1 MTESDELGLVER
13 VFLRIGSAETDDQ
26 LESCLDRF
34 LPPVLLKL
42 NSSEEAVR
50 KKVMELLVHVNK
62 RLKSRPKVLLPVEE
76 LIKQYRDPDATSII
90 TNFSIIYIRMGF
102 PRLAPDKQA
111 ELVPLLFRCL
121 EGKPKAQQD
130 SILLLMTPAL
140 GFITMPTDPEKRKNM
155 FEVDEKTRADI
166 LNYFMDVLLLPY
178 NVQGLLSQTSR
189 PASAPAGNSPK
200 PASPPGLSEYS
211 LRRVTGDTPLSAEA
225 LEKTKLGIIK
235 FLGAELFPENAVI
248 CHYIIASSDTRHSV
262 ATAADFELKRIQG
275 TVDWNDLEIVR
286 QLFGLFQGTMDVKGQ
301 PPTKPELK
309 RTPACTRIRLKI
321 FPIFLR
327 SREAACVFPSCVQV
341 IFDCLYGQN
350 TNAKL
355 KNMAVQFVHHV
366 CFNCKDNKFQPISS
380 VLLSGMMKLIS
391 ETKDDSRLRSL
402 AYVAVG
408 KIVRRAPQL
417 VKKDIGLAQKLF
429 DAIGQ
434 EDAESR
440 LAVQEALSLMS
451 SAYTDIDQSARILME
466 ALITQNIEKDE
477 AQARTMA
484 VQYAKVVFPA
494 DHVPSRFIL
503 LLACGDNKE
512 DIQVEARKAL
522 YGEKKR
528 DKDGNEVEREDVV
541 LPDFSKI
548 MNYINTQVQQRTAS
562 QRLHTVGSQKLPF
575 SPAAYEQMI
584 LYLRLCLVHGGG
596 ISCDTDS
603 LSSMQDSSPQ
613 VARYVRPLLQADSSE
628 NAPVILYLNFNQKLL
643 SAVGGP
649 VSMFC
654 LLELVA
660 VAPDMLASKFISQL
674 NWIKSY
680 VFSSREDLKSYASQ
694 LLAIVTCCQPEA
706 DVLETLT
713 DFLSKMSDK
722 NFEVQ
727 QGSILAQGYL
737 IGRYLRGKRE
747 GLSSAVLTVVV
758 DSIKQLVNIIKTAT
772 ELNVTLVSSAC
783 LSLGEI
789 SRNMAL
795 PLPSGEESD
804 NEGEITKM
812 SILNMLLKLIKSS
825 SQNNKV
831 KERAALTMGQMCV
844 GDALFPFRRKVLQY
858 LMDSIQPKQIE
869 LHLTTAEA
877 LVFAAMGVNS
887 PAARDAWTQT
897 ESDYQKSISP
907 GEDDVEWY
915 METILTKSIVSANP
929 HLRQAACI
937 WLLTLVKK
945 CGQHSVIQSKLSQL
959 QSAFMSMLSENDDVT
974 QDIASKGLGM
984 IYEISSSQQKD
995 SLVSELV
1002 ETLTTGKSSKKE
1014 VTGDTA
1020 VFEDGAMGKTPDGGG
1035 ISTYRE
1041 LCSIAND
1048 LNQPDLIYK
1057 FMHLANHNAMWN
1069 SRKGA
1074 AFGFSTIA
1082 AQAGEQLQPFLS
1094 QIVPKLYRYQF
1105 DPNPRIQQAMGSI
1118 WNALVKDNKNT
1129 VDTYM
1134 KEILRDL
1141 LMNLTSTQWRVR
1153 ESSCLAVNDLLR
1165 GRPLDDVV
1173 DQLPELW
1180 ETCLRVRDD
1189 IKETVRN
1196 AADLACRSLS
1206 RASIKICDVNYGKMG
1221 EKATSLVLPCLLKV
1235 STHSPVPEVRAI
1247 GLSTLLKISKN
1258 AGPLL
1263 RPHIAVLV
1271 TALLEA
1277 VSGLEPQVMNYFSLR
1292 IAGSE
1297 EAQERLDSARIA
1309 ASKMSPMME
1318 TVNYCVQFVN
1328 ADVLVELVP
1337 RLTDLIKSGIGIG
1350 TKAGCSSLVVSLV
1363 HHCPLDLTPHA
1374 GKLMSAF
1381 LSGLSDRN
1389 ASIRKSYASALGQL
1403 VKVAKDSSVEKL
1415 IGRLRTWYL
1424 EKEEESV
1431 RSACGLTLAAIS
1443 QYNPDVLKR
1452 HAALALPLAFF
1463 AMHEKEP
1470 ENTDKTEKKTSMW
1483 EEVWIDATPGTEAG
1497 LRLYLEEIVS
1507 LLGETITSQSWSTKA
1522 QAAAAMSSVA
1532 STLKDRL
1539 GPPHL
1544 GHLLNTLLAG
1554 LYGRTW
1560 TGKEALLQAIDTVCT
1575 YCREALQNE
1584 SDKEQPT
1591 VATVVE
1597 AVMKECK
1604 KENISYK
1611 VEAMKCIGNLLE
1623 GYKVDQF
1630 KDMWTLITP
1639 VLESKPE
1646 DEEERSKRE
1655 LQIDCYFEVLGQAW
1669 PHNPT
1674 TQDEYSSKF
1683 CCLLCESIPQHVWKV
1698 QLCIL
1703 KSLHKFIERY
1713 HRFDSEEAFKQSGT
1727 DRDIVVT
1734 ILKSILPCIGN
1745 KKYSAIRSQALDILE
1760 LLIKKTENVGV
1771 SPPSVL
1777 TVAGLFEAL
1786 EDLPKDLTDRGRS
1799 ILQKIKVPEPMETS

>member
-1 MTESDELGLVER
+1 MSEPDELSLVER
-13 VFLRIGSAETDDQ
+13 VFLRIGSSESDEQ

-34 LPPVLLKL
+34 LPAVLLKL
-42 NSSEEAVR
+42 NSKDEAVR

-62 RLKSRPKVLLPVEE
+62 RLKSRPKVLLPVEQ
-76 LIKQYRDPDATSII
+76 LINQYRDPQATSII
-90 TNFSIIYIRMGF
+90 TNFSIIYIRMGY

-111 ELVPLLFRCL
+111 ELVPLLLKCL
-121 EGKPKAQQD
+121 EGKPNSQQD
-130 SILLLMTPAL
+130 SILLLVTPAL
-140 GFITMPTDPEKRKNM
+140 GYVTMPTEPEKRKNM
-155 FEVDEKTRADI
+155 FVVEEKTRTDI
-166 LNYFMDVLLLPY
+166 LSYFMDVLLLPY
-178 NVQGLLSQTSR
+178 NVQGMLSQISR
-189 PASAPAGNSPK
+189 PASAPAGSTPK
-200 PASPPGLSEYS
+200 PTVPPAMSEYS
-211 LRRVTGDTPLSAEA
+211 LRRVTGDNPMSAEA
-225 LEKTKLGIIK
+225 LEKSKLGIIK
-235 FLGAELFPENAVI
+235 FLGAELFPENVVI

-262 ATAADFELKRIQG
+262 ATAADFELKKIQG
-275 TVDWNDLEIVR
+275 TVDWNDLEIMK

-301 PPTKPELK
+301 PPTKPEMK
-309 RTPACTRIRLKI
+309 RAPASTRIRLKI
-321 FPIFLR
+321 FPFFLK
-327 SREAACVFPSCVQV
+327 SREAAGMFPSCVQV

-355 KNMAVQFVHHV
+355 KNLAVQFVHHV
-366 CFNCKDNKFQPISS
+366 CFNCPDAKFQPISS
-380 VLLSGMMKLIS
+380 VLLSGMMKLIT

-402 AYVAVG
+402 TYVAVG
-408 KIVRRAPQL
+408 KIVRRSPLL
-417 VKKDIGLAQKLF
+417 VKKDIGLAQKFF
-429 DAIGQ
+429 DAIAQ
-434 EDAESR
+434 EDSESR
-440 LAVQEALSLMS
+440 LAIQESLSLMS
-451 SAYTDIDQSARILME
+451 SAYSEIDQSACSLME

-477 AQARTMA
+477 PQARAMA

-503 LLACGDNKE
+503 LLACGDVKE
-512 DIQVEARKAL
+512 DIQTEARKAL

-528 DKDGNEVEREDVV
+528 DKDGNEIEKDNVV
-541 LPDFSKI
+541 LPDFSQI
-548 MNYINTQVQQRTAS
+548 MNFINTQAEQRSAS

-603 LSSMQDSSPQ
+603 LSSMQETSPQ
-613 VARYVRPLLQADSSE
+613 VALYVGQLLQKDSSE
-628 NAPVILYLNFNQKLL
+628 SAPVILYLNFIKRLL

-660 VAPDMLASKFISQL
+660 VASELLAPRFVSQL

-694 LLAIVTCCQPEA
+694 MLVVVTCCQPET
-706 DVLETLT
+706 DVLETLK
-713 DFLSKMSDK
+713 DFLTRMSDK

-737 IGRYLRGKRE
+737 IGRYLRSKKGE
-747 GLSSAVLTVVV
+747 MSSSITTVVV
-758 DSIKQLVNIIKTAT
+758 DTIKQLVSIIQSAT

-783 LSLGEI
+783 LALGEI
-789 SRNMAL
+789 SRNMSL
-795 PLPSGEESD
+795 PLPPGEEND
-804 NEGEITKM
+804 DKGEVTKL

-844 GDALFPFRRKVLQY
+844 GDELFPFRRKVVQY
-858 LMDSIQPKQIE
+858 LMDSFQPKQIE

-887 PAARDAWTQT
+887 PAARDMWTQT
-897 ESDYQKSISP
+897 EADYQSSISAV
-907 GEDDVEWY
+907 EDDVGWY
-915 METILTKSIVSANP
+915 LDLILTRSIVSSNP

-945 CGQHSVIQSKLSQL
+945 CGQHSVVQNKLSNI
-959 QSAFMSMLSENDDVT
+959 QSAFMGMLTENDDVT

-995 SLVSELV
+995 SLVADLV

-1020 VFEDGAMGKTPDGGG
+1020 VFEEGTLGKTPDGGG

-1094 QIVPKLYRYQF
+1094 QIVPKMYRYQF
-1105 DPNPRIQQAMGSI
+1105 DPNPKIQQAMSSI

-1141 LMNLTSTQWRVR
+1141 LVNLTSTQWRVR

-1263 RPHIAVLV
+1263 KPHIAVLV

-1318 TVNYCVQFVN
+1318 TVNYCVQYVDS
-1328 ADVLVELVP
+1328 AVLVELVP

-1363 HHCPLDLTPHA
+1363 HHCPLDLAPHA

-1389 ASIRKSYASALGQL
+1389 ASIRKSYSSALGQL

-1415 IGRLRTWYL
+1415 ISRLKTWYL
-1424 EKEEESV
+1424 EKEEDSV

-1443 QYNPDVLKR
+1443 QYNPDILKR

-1463 AMHEKEP
+1463 AMHEKEA
-1470 ENTDKTEKKTSMW
+1470 EDKEKTEKKTSVW
-1483 EEVWIDATPGTEAG
+1483 EEVWLDATPGTEAG

-1507 LLGETITSQSWSTKA
+1507 LLGDTITSQSWSTKA

-1544 GHLLNTLLAG
+1544 GHLLRTLLAG
-1554 LYGRTW
+1554 LSGRTW

-1575 YCREALQNE
+1575 YCRETLQNAPV
-1584 SDKEQPT
+1584 DGQPT
-1591 VATVVE
+1591 ITEVVD

-1604 KENISYK
+1604 KENIEYK
-1611 VEAMKCIGNLLE
+1611 VEAMKCMGNLLE
-1623 GYKVDQF
+1623 EYKEDRF
-1630 KDMWTLITP
+1630 KEMWALITH
-1639 VLESKPE
+1639 VFWSEAE
-1646 DEEERSKRE
+1646 DEEEKKKKE
-1655 LQIDCYFEVLGQAW
+1655 QQIPCYYEVLGQAW
-1669 PHNPT
+1669 PYDHT
-1674 TQDEYSSKF
+1674 TQDEFSSPF
-1683 CCLLCESIPQHVWKV
+1683 CCLLCESLPQHVWKV
-1698 QLCIL
+1698 QLIIL
-1703 KSLHKFIERY
+1703 SSLHKYIERY
-1713 HRFDSEEAFKQSGT
+1713 YRFDSEDMFMGEQ
-1727 DRDIVVT
+1727 RDTKICD
-1734 ILKSILPCIGN
+1734 ILKAIKPCIGN
-1745 KKYSAIRSQALDILE
+1745 KKYSAIRSQALDIVE
-1760 LLIKKTENVGV
+1760 LLIKKIESVGA
-1771 SPPSVL
+1771 SPSSVL
-1777 TVAGLFEAL
+1777 SVVDLSEEL
-1786 EDLPKDLTDRGRS
+1786 QNLPKDLTDRGRS
-1799 ILQKIKVPEPMETS
+1799 IQQKLKIPEPMETS

>member
-1 MTESDELGLVER
+1 MTEPDELSLVER
-13 VFLRIGSAETDDQ
+13 VFLRIGSAESDEQ
-26 LESCLDRF
+26 LEGCLEKF

-42 NSSEEAVR
+42 NSKQEAVR

-62 RLKSRPKVLLPVEE
+62 RLKSRPKVLLPVEQ
-76 LIKQYRDPDATSII
+76 LIQQYRDPEATSII
-90 TNFSIIYIRMGF
+90 TNFSIIYIRMGY

-111 ELVPLLFRCL
+111 ELVPLLLKCVK
-121 EGKPKAQQD
+121 GKPKSQQD
-130 SILLLMTPAL
+130 SIFLLMTPAL
-140 GFITMPTDPEKRKNM
+140 SYVTMPTDLEKRKSM
-155 FEVDEKTRADI
+155 FDLDENTRVDI
-166 LNYFMDVLLLPY
+166 LSYFMDVLLLPY
-178 NVQGLLSQTSR
+178 NVQGFLNQASR
-189 PASAPAGNSPK
+189 PASAPAGDPPK
-200 PASPPGLSEYS
+200 PNVPPAMNDYS
-211 LRRVTGDTPLSAEA
+211 LRRVTGDSLMSAEA
-225 LEKTKLGIIK
+225 LEKTKLGILK
-235 FLGAELFPENAVI
+235 FLGVELFPENAVI
-248 CHYIIASSDTRHSV
+248 CHYVVASSDTRHSV
-262 ATAADFELKRIQG
+262 ATAADFELKKIQG
-275 TVDWNDLEIVR
+275 SVDWNDLEIVK
-286 QLFGLFQGTMDVKGQ
+286 QLFSLFQGTVEARGQ
-301 PPTKPELK
+301 PPTKPDMK
-309 RTPACTRIRLKI
+309 RAPACTRIRLKI
-321 FPIFLR
+321 FPFFLK
-327 SREAACVFPSCVQV
+327 SREAAGMFPSSVQV

-366 CFNCKDNKFQPISS
+366 CFNCSDVKFQPISS
-380 VLLSGMMKLIS
+380 VLLSGMMKLIT

-429 DAIGQ
+429 DAISH
-434 EDAESR
+434 EDSESR
-440 LAVQEALSLMS
+440 LAVQESLSLMS
-451 SAYTDIDQSARILME
+451 SAYKEIDQSACKLME
-466 ALITQNIEKDE
+466 ALIVQNIEKDE
-477 AQARTMA
+477 PQARTMA

-494 DHVPSRFIL
+494 DHVPSRYIL
-503 LLACGDNKE
+503 LLACGDIKE
-512 DIQVEARKAL
+512 DIQAEARKAL

-528 DKDGNEVEREDVV
+528 DKDGNEIENDNVV
-541 LPDFSKI
+541 LPDFSQI
-548 MNYINTQVQQRTAS
+548 MNYINTQAQQRSAS

-575 SPAAYEQMI
+575 NPAAYEQMI

-603 LSSMQDSSPQ
+603 LSSMQDVSPQ
-613 VARYVRPLLQADSSE
+613 VALYVRQLLQIDASDS
-628 NAPVILYLNFNQKLL
+628 APVILYLQFIQKLL
-643 SAVGGP
+643 SAVGGS

-660 VAPDMLASKFISQL
+660 VAPDLLATRFVSQL

-680 VFSSREDLKSYASQ
+680 VFSSREDLKSYAGQMLS
-694 LLAIVTCCQPEA
+694 IVTCCQPEA
-706 DVLETLT
+706 DVLETLAH
-713 DFLSKMSDK
+713 FLSRMSDK

-737 IGRYLRGKRE
+737 IGRYLRGKTRE
-747 GLSSAVLTVVV
+747 MSSAVTTVVV
-758 DSIKQLVNIIKTAT
+758 DSIKQLVGIIKTAT

-783 LSLGEI
+783 LALGEI
-789 SRNMAL
+789 SRNMSL
-795 PLPSGEESD
+795 PLPPGEEND
-804 NEGEITKM
+804 NEGEVTKL
-812 SILNMLLKLIKSS
+812 SILNLLLKLIKTS

-831 KERAALTMGQMCV
+831 KERAAITLGQMCV
-844 GDALFPFRRKVLQY
+844 GDELFPFRKKVLQN
-858 LMDSIQPKQIE
+858 LMDSFQPKQIE

-887 PAARDAWTQT
+887 PAARDMWTQSET
-897 ESDYQKSISP
+897 DYQSSITAV
-907 GEDDVEWY
+907 EDDVEWY
-915 METILTKSIVSANP
+915 LDHILTKSIVSANP

-945 CGQHSVIQSKLSQL
+945 CGQHSVIQTRLSRI

-995 SLVSELV
+995 SLVAELV

-1020 VFEDGAMGKTPDGGG
+1020 VFDDGAMGKTPDGGG

-1105 DPNPRIQQAMGSI
+1105 DPNPKIHQAMSSI

-1141 LMNLTSTQWRVR
+1141 VMNLTSPQWRIR

-1173 DQLPELW
+1173 EQLPELW

-1196 AADLACRSLS
+1196 AADVACRSLS

-1221 EKATSLVLPCLLKV
+1221 EKATSLVLPCLLKI
-1235 STHSPVPEVRAI
+1235 STYSPVPEVRAI

-1263 RPHIAVLV
+1263 KPHIAVLV

-1292 IAGSE
+1292 ITGSE

-1318 TVNYCVQFVN
+1318 TVNYCVQYVDS
-1328 ADVLVELVP
+1328 DVLVELVP

-1350 TKAGCSSLVVSLV
+1350 TKAGCSSLVVSFV

-1381 LSGLSDRN
+1381 LSGLNDRN
-1389 ASIRKSYASALGQL
+1389 SSIRKSYASALGQL

-1415 IGRLRTWYL
+1415 ISRLRVWYL
-1424 EKEEESV
+1424 EKEEDSV
-1431 RSACGLTLAAIS
+1431 RSACGLTLGAIS

-1470 ENTDKTEKKTSMW
+1470 EDQDKTEKKTSVW
-1483 EEVWIDATPGTEAG
+1483 EEVWLDATPGTEAG
-1497 LRLYLEEIVS
+1497 LRLYLEEVVS
-1507 LLGETITSQSWSTKA
+1507 LLGDTITSQSWATKS

-1532 STLKDRL
+1532 STLQDRL

-1544 GHLLNTLLAG
+1544 GHLLRTLLAG
-1554 LYGRTW
+1554 LSGRTW

-1575 YCREALQNE
+1575 FCREALKND
-1584 SDKEQPT
+1584 SVDGQPT
-1591 VATVVE
+1591 IDVVIE

-1604 KENISYK
+1604 KENIVYK
-1611 VEAMKCIGNLLE
+1611 MEAMKCMGNLLE
-1623 GYKVDQF
+1623 GYKVDRF
-1630 KDMWTLITP
+1630 KDMWSLITP
-1639 VLESKPE
+1639 VLQSKTE
-1646 DEEERSKRE
+1646 DDDEKSKRE
-1655 LQIDCYFEVLGQAW
+1655 LQRESYYEVLGQAW
-1669 PHNPT
+1669 PHNHN
-1674 TQDEYSSKF
+1674 TQDEFSSPF
-1683 CCLLCESIPQHVWKV
+1683 RCLLCESLPQHVWKV
-1698 QLCIL
+1698 QLTIL
-1703 KSLHKFIERY
+1703 RSLYKFVDRYHKFD
-1713 HRFDSEEAFKQSGT
+1713 HEETFKEST
-1727 DRDIVVT
+1727 NYTEVVSTIVKAIT
-1734 ILKSILPCIGN
+1734 PCIGN

-1760 LLIKKTENVGV
+1760 LLIKKIEDVGANP
-1771 SPPSVL
+1771 SSVL
-1777 TVAGLFEAL
+1777 SEIDLSEAL
-1786 EDLPKDLTDRGRS
+1786 QDLSKDVADRGRS
-1799 ILQKIKVPEPMETS
+1799 IQQKLKLVEAMETS

>member
-1 MTESDELGLVER
+1 MSEPDELSLVER
-13 VFLRIGSAETDDQ
+13 VFLRIGSSESDEQ

-34 LPPVLLKL
+34 LPAVLLKL
-42 NSSEEAVR
+42 NSTDEAVR

-62 RLKSRPKVLLPVEE
+62 RLKSRPKVLLPVEQ
-76 LIKQYRDPDATSII
+76 LINQYTDPQATSII
-90 TNFSIIYIRMGF
+90 TNFSIIYIRMGY
-102 PRLAPDKQA
+102 PRLTPEKQA
-111 ELVPLLFRCL
+111 ELVPLLLKCL
-121 EGKPKAQQD
+121 EGKPKSQQD

-140 GFITMPTDPEKRKNM
+140 SHVTMPTEPEKRKSM
-155 FEVDEKTRADI
+155 FVIDEKTRTDI
-166 LNYFMDVLLLPY
+166 LSYFMDILLLPY
-178 NVQGLLSQTSR
+178 NVQGMLSQISR
-189 PASAPAGNSPK
+189 PASAPAGSSPK
-200 PASPPGLSEYS
+200 PTIPPAMNEYS
-211 LRRVTGDTPLSAEA
+211 LRRVTGDNPMSAEA
-225 LEKTKLGIIK
+225 LEKSKLGIIK

-262 ATAADFELKRIQG
+262 ATAADFELKKIQG
-275 TVDWNDLEIVR
+275 TVDWNDLEIMK

-301 PPTKPELK
+301 LPTKPEMK
-309 RTPACTRIRLKI
+309 RAPACTRIRLKI
-321 FPIFLR
+321 FPFFLK
-327 SREAACVFPSCVQV
+327 SREAAGMFPSCVQV

-355 KNMAVQFVHHV
+355 KNLAVQFVHHV
-366 CFNCKDNKFQPISS
+366 CFNCADAKFQPISS
-380 VLLSGMMKLIS
+380 VLLSGMMKLIT

-408 KIVRRAPQL
+408 KIVRRSPQL

-429 DAIGQ
+429 DAISQ
-434 EDAESR
+434 EDSESR
-440 LAVQEALSLMS
+440 LAIQESLSLMS
-451 SAYTDIDQSARILME
+451 SAYSEIDQSASSLME

-477 AQARTMA
+477 PQARAMA

-503 LLACGDNKE
+503 LLACGDVKE
-512 DIQVEARKAL
+512 DIQTEARKAL

-528 DKDGNEVEREDVV
+528 DKDGNEIEKDSVV
-541 LPDFSKI
+541 LPDFSQI
-548 MNYINTQVQQRTAS
+548 MNFINTQAEQRSAS

-603 LSSMQDSSPQ
+603 LSSMQETSPQ
-613 VARYVRPLLQADSSE
+613 VAVYVRQLLQKDSSE
-628 NAPVILYLNFNQKLL
+628 SAPVILYLNFIQRLL

-660 VAPDMLASKFISQL
+660 VASDLLAPRFVSQL

-694 LLAIVTCCQPEA
+694 MLAIVTCCQPET

-713 DFLSKMSDK
+713 DFLSRMSDK

-737 IGRYLRGKRE
+737 IGRYLRSKKGKM
-747 GLSSAVLTVVV
+747 SSSITTVVV
-758 DSIKQLVNIIKTAT
+758 DTIKQLVSIIESAT

-783 LSLGEI
+783 LALGEI
-789 SRNMAL
+789 SRNMSL
-795 PLPSGEESD
+795 PMPPGEE
-804 NEGEITKM
+804 NEDKGEITKL

-844 GDALFPFRRKVLQY
+844 GDELFPFRKKVVQY
-858 LMDSIQPKQIE
+858 LMDSFQPKQIE

-877 LVFAAMGVNS
+877 LVFAAMGINS
-887 PAARDAWTQT
+887 PAARDLWTQT
-897 ESDYQKSISP
+897 EADYQSSISAV
-907 GEDDVEWY
+907 EDDVGWY
-915 METILTKSIVSANP
+915 LDLILTKSIVSSNP

-945 CGQHSVIQSKLSQL
+945 CGQHTVVQNKLSNI
-959 QSAFMSMLSENDDVT
+959 QSAFMGMLTENDDVT

-995 SLVSELV
+995 SLVADLV
-1002 ETLTTGKSSKKE
+1002 ETLTTGKSTKKE

-1020 VFEDGAMGKTPDGGG
+1020 VFEEGTLGKTPDGGG

-1094 QIVPKLYRYQF
+1094 QIVPKMYRYQF
-1105 DPNPRIQQAMGSI
+1105 DPNPKIQQAMSSI

-1141 LMNLTSTQWRVR
+1141 LVNLTSTQWRVR

-1263 RPHIAVLV
+1263 KPHIAVLV

-1318 TVNYCVQFVN
+1318 TVNYCVQYVDS
-1328 ADVLVELVP
+1328 DVLVELVP

-1363 HHCPLDLTPHA
+1363 HHCPLDLAPHA

-1389 ASIRKSYASALGQL
+1389 ASIRKSYSSALGQL

-1415 IGRLRTWYL
+1415 ISRLRTWYL
-1424 EKEEESV
+1424 EKEEDSV

-1443 QYNPDVLKR
+1443 QYNPDILKR

-1463 AMHEKEP
+1463 AMHEKEA
-1470 ENTDKTEKKTSMW
+1470 EDKEKTEKKMSVW
-1483 EEVWIDATPGTEAG
+1483 EEVWLDATPGTEAG

-1507 LLGETITSQSWSTKA
+1507 LLGDTITSQSWSTKA

-1544 GHLLNTLLAG
+1544 GHLLRTLLAG
-1554 LYGRTW
+1554 LSGRTW

-1575 YCREALQNE
+1575 YCRETLQ
-1584 SDKEQPT
+1584 SAPVDGQPT
-1591 VATVVE
+1591 ITEVVD

-1604 KENISYK
+1604 KENIEYK
-1611 VEAMKCIGNLLE
+1611 VEAMKCMGNVLE
-1623 GYKVDQF
+1623 GYKEDRF
-1630 KDMWTLITP
+1630 KDMWALITP
-1639 VLESKPE
+1639 VLQSEAE
-1646 DEEERSKRE
+1646 DEEEKRKRD
-1655 LQIDCYFEVLGQAW
+1655 LQIACYYEVLGQAW
-1669 PHNPT
+1669 PHDHT
-1674 TQDEYSSKF
+1674 TQDEFSSPF
-1683 CCLLCESIPQHVWKV
+1683 CSLLCESLPQHVWKV
-1698 QLCIL
+1698 QLTIL
-1703 KSLHKFIERY
+1703 ISLHKYIERY
-1713 HRFDSEEAFKQSGT
+1713 HRFDSEDTFKGEQRET
-1727 DRDIVVT
+1727 KICDIMKA
-1734 ILKSILPCIGN
+1734 IRPCIGN
-1745 KKYSAIRSQALDILE
+1745 KKYSAIRSQALDIVE
-1760 LLIKKTENVGV
+1760 LLIKKIENVGV
-1771 SPPSVL
+1771 SPSSVL
-1777 TVAGLFEAL
+1777 SEVDLS
-1786 EDLPKDLTDRGRS
+1786 EDLQSLPKDLADRGRS
-1799 ILQKIKVPEPMETS
+1799 IQQKLKIPEPMETS